1 MEAGQD
7 AIHEAREGGRRV
19 TQTKGDLIKLEQL
32 PTACSECGLRLV
44 LLGDGHLPVPT
55 LEVQGGE
62 PFGPMK
68 GV

>member
-7 AIHEAREGGRRV
+7 AIHEAGEGGRSV

-32 PTACSECGLRLV
+32 PAARSECGLLLV
-44 LLGDGHLPVPT
+44 LLCDGHLPLPT

-62 PFGPMK
+62 PFGPMESI
-68 GV
+68 

>member
-7 AIHEAREGGRRV
+7 SIHEAREGGRSV

-32 PTACSECGLRLV
+32 HAARSECDLRLV

-62 PFGPMK
+62 PFGPME